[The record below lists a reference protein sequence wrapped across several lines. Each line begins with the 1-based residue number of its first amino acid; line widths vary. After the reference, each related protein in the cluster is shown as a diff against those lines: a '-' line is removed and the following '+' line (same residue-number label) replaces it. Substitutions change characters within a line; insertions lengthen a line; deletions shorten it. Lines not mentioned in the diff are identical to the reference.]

1 MPGGK
6 IDIIINP
13 DVSNFDRDLG
23 AGLRGKTSALGTI
36 GRGVGLALAGGAV
49 VAAVG
54 LKKVID
60 LGNEYTANLNELQ
73 AVSGATGVQMAKVG
87 QVAQDLGS
95 DLSLPATSAA
105 DAAAAMVELA
115 KGGLSVDQA
124 MTAAKGTL
132 QLAAAAQIDAATAA
146 EIQASALNQYGLA
159 ADQAGHVSDV
169 LANTANAA
177 AGSIVDVGG
186 ALKYVGPIARSVGVD
201 IDSTATA
208 IGILA
213 NNGIKGEQAG
223 TSLRAILASLAAP
236 SKAAKKGMDELGI
249 AAFDQQGKFV
259 GLRAITDQLA
269 AAKGRLTDQ
278 EFASAA
284 ATAFGNESLS
294 AVNALANSG
303 AAAYDKM
310 ATAVGRAG
318 GAADVAAA
326 KTKGLG
332 GAMEGLQSQA
342 ETLALGIYSAIAPGL
357 ERATRSTAE
366 WLDRNN
372 AAIVRG
378 VQRAVVAGETFGP
391 LLGEAMSRR
400 GDAVEAAA
408 NKVVAPLGGAVKTGL
423 NELINV
429 GVGVINDLSDVLS
442 EAADVAEP
450 VANGIRD
457 IVDAASEGGGAIDL
471 FGHGVD
477 LAGNA
482 VSGATAA
489 LGPFGDLLGGILS
502 TFADLPGPVQ
512 AAVIGLTA
520 YQLIQG
526 RLSNLGPVQA
536 LRQFSDEMRVQQA
549 LATASGDSLGRA
561 GAAMAAFETS
571 NLRGVAAIR
580 DVRDELRQVQAG
592 AEATGRPIGLVGA
605 SVQALGEHVPVIAR
619 MRESFAQ
626 AADGAGR
633 LGPAMGVAAA
643 AGTGL
648 KAAAGSL
655 VSLLGGPMGLA
666 ITGVTIGLSLL
677 AERSA
682 EAGRKAAEQAGRTTE
697 LANALAATNGV
708 ITESVRIV
716 AAKQAQDA
724 GVIDGAKRY
733 GIALADVTDA
743 ILNQGSAL
751 DQVRTR
757 LQAVIDANTKLVA
770 TGANSVLVARMN
782 DEAESAKALLD
793 QINQLSTGTSDALR
807 RNRELEESIRSGNAS
822 MIEGTATGRSLAEA
836 MRGLGQTTGDADS
849 KARALTDALRALN
862 NDQLSTE
869 QAVGRLNEQIGRI
882 SSAFSAASTEARN
895 TNSALIETNG
905 GINTTTESGRRLLD
919 TTQSLAEGMANA
931 AVKTYEL
938 ARAQGDDVPTALAK
952 AHDQAQRARDAYL
965 SSATAAGVS
974 ADAATRLA
982 DRYGLIP
989 DTLTTLISTP
999 GMSEAQMEVLLL
1011 QGRFRAVP
1019 DQKTIHVTTL
1029 SADARAELTR
1039 LGFQVTNLPDGRIQV
1054 SALTAAAESA
1064 INHTA
1069 RNRVAT
1075 ISVGVQTGLGA
1086 GRTIAATKA
1095 TGGIVAA
1102 AYAHGGIHRLTPMR
1116 TGIADI
1122 VPPNTWRVLGDR
1134 LRDDEAYIPI
1144 NQAARSVAILRETA
1158 DRMGFALLRQYAQG
1172 GIASGRPTGVP
1183 AVPKSGPTQ
1192 IVNNIYPSS
1201 QVSEEQIAD
1210 LAATKMA
1217 WRARL

>member
-23 AGLRGKTSALGTI
+23 SGLRGKTSALGTI

-115 KGGLSVDQA
+115 KGGLSIDQA

-132 QLAAAAQIDAATAA
+132 QLAAAAQIDAANAA
-146 EIQASALNQYGLA
+146 EIQSSALNQFGLS
-159 ADQAGHVSDV
+159 ADRAGHVADV

-177 AGSIVDVGG
+177 AGSMTDVGN
-186 ALKYVGPIARSVGVD
+186 ALKYVGPVARSLNVD
-201 IDSTATA
+201 IDATA
-208 IGILA
+208 AAIGLLA
-213 NNGIKGEQAG
+213 NNGIKSEQAG

-236 SKAAKKGMDELGI
+236 SKAAAGGMRELGI
-249 AAFDQQGKFV
+249 QAFDQAGKFV

-278 EFASAA
+278 EFAAAA

-332 GAMEGLQSQA
+332 GAMEGLQSQV
-342 ETLALGIYSAIAPGL
+342 ETLSLGIYEAIAPSL

-366 WLDRNN
+366 WLDRHNDT
-372 AAIVRG
+372 IVRG

-391 LLGEAMSRR
+391 LLGAAMERR

-408 NKVVAPLGGAVKTGL
+408 RKVLAPLGDAVTDGL
-423 NELINV
+423 NALLNI

-442 EAADVAEP
+442 EAADVAAP
-450 VANGIRD
+450 VAEGIRD
-457 IVDAASEGGGAIDL
+457 IVNAASEGGGAIDL
-471 FGHGVD
+471 FGRGVD
-477 LAGNA
+477 LAGDA
-482 VSGATAA
+482 ATGATAA
-489 LGPFGDLLGGILS
+489 LGPLGDVVGGLLGA
-502 TFADLPGPVQ
+502 FADLPGPIQ

-520 YQLIQG
+520 YQLLQG

-536 LRQFSDEMRVQQA
+536 LQQFSAEMRVQQA
-549 LATASGDSLGRA
+549 LAAASGDSIGRA

-571 NLRGVAAIR
+571 SLRGVAAAR
-580 DVRDELRQVQAG
+580 GVRDEFVQIRQG
-592 AEATGRPIGLVGA
+592 AEAVGQPIGTVGA
-605 SVQALGEHVPVIAR
+605 SIRALGEHVPVIAR
-619 MRESFAQ
+619 MRESFGQ

-655 VSLLGGPMGLA
+655 VGLLGGPMGLA

-724 GVIDGAKRY
+724 GVIDGARKY
-733 GIALADVTDA
+733 GIALNDVTDA
-743 ILNQGSAL
+743 MLNQGNAL

-757 LQAVIDANTKLVA
+757 LQGVIDANTKLVA
-770 TGANSVLVARMN
+770 TGANGVLREKLN
-782 DEAESAKALLD
+782 SEGEAAKKLLD
-793 QINQLSTGTSDALR
+793 DINRLASGTEDAQR
-807 RNRELEESIRSGNAS
+807 KNKELAEAIKSGNAS
-822 MIEGTATGRSLAEA
+822 MLEGTSTGRSLAEA
-836 MRGLGQTTGDADS
+836 MQRLGQTTGDADS
-849 KARALTDALRALN
+849 KARALNDALKALN

-869 QAVGRLNEQIGRI
+869 QSVGRLNEQIGRI
-882 SSAFSAASTEARN
+882 SPAFASAATEARN
-895 TNSALIETNG
+895 VGGALVDTNG
-905 GINTTTESGRRLLD
+905 GINTTTDSGRRLLD

-938 ARAQGDDVPTALAK
+938 ARSQGDDVPAALAK
-952 AHDQAQRARDAYL
+952 AEAQAHRTRD
-965 SSATAAGVS
+965 SFVTAAQ
-974 ADAATRLA
+974 AAGLNAQEAGRLA

-989 DTLTTLISTP
+989 DNVVTLISQP
-999 GMSEAQMEVLLL
+999 GMTTAQLELVQLK
-1011 QGRFRAVP
+1011 GRFDAVP
-1019 DQKTIHVTTL
+1019 DAKSITVTTL
-1029 SADARAELTR
+1029 SAEARAELTR
-1039 LGFQVTNLPDGRIQV
+1039 LGVQVTTLPDGRIQV

-1064 INHTA
+1064 INYTA
-1069 RNRVAT
+1069 RNRTAT
-1075 ISVGVQTGLGA
+1075 ISVGIQTGLA
-1086 GRTIAATKA
+1086 PGRTIAATKA

-1134 LRDDEAYIPI
+1134 IRDDEAYIPI
-1144 NQAARSVAILRETA
+1144 NRAARSVAILKETA
-1158 DRMGFALLRQYAQG
+1158 DRMGFALLRQYATG
-1172 GIASGRPTGVP
+1172 GIASGRASLVSSP
-1183 AVPKSGPTQ
+1183 AKSGPTQ